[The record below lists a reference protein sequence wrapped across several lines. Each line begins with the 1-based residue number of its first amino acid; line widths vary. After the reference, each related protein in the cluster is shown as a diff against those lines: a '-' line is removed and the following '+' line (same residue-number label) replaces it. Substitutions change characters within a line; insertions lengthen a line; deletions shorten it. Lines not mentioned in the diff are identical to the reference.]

1 MLNEAR
7 KIETRFKTEY
17 SKSIIQNRYSISHFL
32 FFFSAQYMPKSKQIN
47 QCSPPRQPAAH
58 PLWQAAGARGSQG

>member
-17 SKSIIQNRYSISHFL
+17 SKSIIQNRNSISHFR
-32 FFFSAQYMPKSKQIN
+32 FFFSPIHAKVQTN
-47 QCSPPRQPAAH
+47 
-58 PLWQAAGARGSQG
+58 